1 MHTLTSDEIRD
12 LKADDLDT
20 VSGGRNALIEALV
33 EAYLAIKSVNRTLQ
47 DDPEPTPYVP
57 MTL

>member
-1 MHTLTSDEIRD
+1 LTSDEIRD